1 MMRGCPPNGVE
12 TRGVSR
18 RIREGWVFLRSH
30 QLAEPVDQVHEQ
42 LQTQATPTKDFR
54 TVPATFGNDLRVH

>member
-18 RIREGWVFLRSH
+18 KIREDWVCPRSD
-30 QLAEPVDQVHEQ
+30 QSVESVDQDHEQ
-42 LQTQATPTKDFR
+42 LQTQATPTHCFSIVVDCR
-54 TVPATFGNDLRVH
+54 GN